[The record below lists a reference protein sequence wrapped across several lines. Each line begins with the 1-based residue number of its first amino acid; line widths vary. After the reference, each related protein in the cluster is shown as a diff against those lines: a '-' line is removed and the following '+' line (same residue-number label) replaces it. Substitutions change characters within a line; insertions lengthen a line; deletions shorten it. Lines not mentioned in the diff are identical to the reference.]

1 MYHWASLG
9 AQTDEMPAVAVGWNA
24 GGMGIHWTAATP
36 WPWGPEVFDFGD
48 PQQWQQDLSVAQ
60 QVLHVHPSPFAE
72 SPANRAV
79 TSTLG
84 SIFDSVSAPG
94 RHLQPMP
101 MAVEPDAASGR
112 TDRIGPSRIFEP
124 IGADD
129 DPNFALLTDTLA
141 LRVLHENGHA
151 TGVLV
156 RDMNTG
162 AERELFARQVII
174 CADALRSPQLLF
186 ASGIRPP
193 ALGRYLNEHAFLT
206 GRVLADLPRF
216 GLDVADVERPR
227 EGEWISQSRWIPH
240 SGQNQP
246 YHGQVMD
253 TVYFDDSGAPLA
265 YGVSVT
271 LYIATDINSQNRL
284 TFDETSTDATGM
296 PRATIHFSYSNED
309 LNRIEQARIVQQRA
323 SEALGPFDPT
333 TESALLPPGS
343 SLHFTGTVRMSDTD
357 DGTGVC
363 DPNGRVWGFDNL
375 LLAGNGVVPTALA
388 CNSTLTGMITAV
400 RAARAISSELAHL
413 TAR

>member
-1 MYHWASLG
+1 
-9 AQTDEMPAVAVGWNA
+9 MPAVAVGWNA

-48 PQQWQQDLSVAQ
+48 AQQWQQDLSMAQ
-60 QVLHVHPSPFAE
+60 RVLHVHPSPFAE

-79 TSTLG
+79 TSALS
-84 SIFDSVSAPG
+84 SIFDSVSASG
-94 RHLQPMP
+94 RHIQPMP
-101 MAVEPDAASGR
+101 MAVDPDAVSGR

-151 TGVLV
+151 TGVRV

-162 AERELFARQVII
+162 AERELFARQVIV

-216 GLDVADVERPR
+216 GLDVADVERPQ

-240 SGQNQP
+240 SGEKQP

-271 LYIATDINSQNRL
+271 LYIATELNSENRL

-296 PRATIHFSYSNED
+296 PRANHP
-309 LNRIEQARIVQQRA
+309 LQLQQRGFEPHRTGPHRATAGVRSARPIRSDHRVGLVA
-323 SEALGPFDPT
+323 S
-333 TESALLPPGS
+333 
-343 SLHFTGTVRMSDTD
+343 R
-357 DGTGVC
+357 
-363 DPNGRVWGFDNL
+363 
-375 LLAGNGVVPTALA
+375 
-388 CNSTLTGMITAV
+388 
-400 RAARAISSELAHL
+400 
-413 TAR
+413 